1 MIIGK
6 KTPFLATGAR
16 FDSTR
21 RAGKGE
27 KIRISLKLF
36 LAAVILFSLIF
47 FFLGLDWNA
56 LAFSEKET
64 KDQVLISEESLK
76 AQFQTMEEALIR
88 KGSYVYSSAL
98 PAGGQGYGFLN
109 WDNEIDEGWGGQER
123 LTGNILIQGIAFLGP
138 AMPTSNISSFYPFNR
153 QRSGVITYEVQSGD
167 TPSYIA
173 ASFGISTNTVL
184 WANNLSYW
192 SIIKPGQELVIL
204 PTSGVLHKVKKGETL
219 SKIVKEYKG
228 DTEKAIA
235 FNGLPA
241 DGSVQS
247 DQEIIIPG
255 GKKAVYYYSQP
266 TVQYASYYN
275 GPYSG
280 KSRSF
285 PWGQCTWYVA
295 QKTYVPWSGHAKSW
309 LANARQY
316 GFQTGSE
323 PVAGAIMATSES
335 WYGHVAY
342 VEAVNGDR
350 VTISEMHGV
359 PYWKRGKLLT
369 RTLNKNDWRIRGY
382 IY

>member
-1 MIIGK
+1 MTKGK
-6 KTPFLATGAR
+6 KTPFLATGAC
-16 FDSTR
+16 FDSTK
-21 RAGKGE
+21 RAGRKE
-27 KIRISLKLF
+27 KIRILLKLF
-36 LAAVILFSLIF
+36 LAAVILF
-47 FFLGLDWNA
+47 A
-56 LAFSEKET
+56 ATQTLAFSEEET

-76 AQFQTMEEALIR
+76 AQFQAMEETLIR
-88 KGSYVYSSAL
+88 KGSYVYSS
-98 PAGGQGYGFLN
+98 GYGFLN

-123 LTGNILIQGIAFLGP
+123 LTGNILIQGIAFLSP
-138 AMPTSNISSFYPFNR
+138 AMPLSNISSFYPFNR

-184 WANNLSYW
+184 WANDLSYW
-192 SIIKPGQELVIL
+192 SIIKPDQELVIL
-204 PTSGVLHKVKKGETL
+204 PTSGILHKIKKGETL
-219 SKIVKEYKG
+219 SKIVKKYKG

-241 DGSVQS
+241 DGSVQP
-247 DQEIIIPG
+247 DQEIIIPDG
-255 GKKAVYYYSQP
+255 RKAVYYYSQP
-266 TVQYASYYN
+266 TVRYASYYS

-295 QKTYVPWSGHAKSW
+295 QKTFVPWSGHAKSW
-309 LANARQY
+309 LANARRY
-316 GFQTGSE
+316 GFQTGPE
-323 PVAGAIMATSES
+323 PAVGAIMATSES

-342 VEAVNGDR
+342 VEAVNGDYI
-350 VTISEMHGV
+350 TISEMHGV

>member
-1 MIIGK
+1 MPRLLI
-6 KTPFLATGAR
+6 PAVV
-16 FDSTR
+16 
-21 RAGKGE
+21 
-27 KIRISLKLF
+27 LF
-36 LAAVILFSLIF
+36 GLIF
-47 FFLGLDWNA
+47 FFLGLDFNA
-56 LAFSEKET
+56 LAFFEKEA

-76 AQFQTMEEALIR
+76 AQFQTMEEMLMR
-88 KGSYVYSSAL
+88 RGSYVYSSAM
-98 PAGGQGYGFLN
+98 PVGRQGYGFLN
-109 WDNEIDEGWGGQER
+109 WDNEIDEGFGSLER
-123 LTGNILIQGIAFLGP
+123 LSGSILIQGIAFLSP
-138 AMPTSNISSFYPFNR
+138 AMPASNISSLYPFSK
-153 QRSGVITYEVQSGD
+153 QRSGIIAYEVQSGD

-219 SKIVKEYKG
+219 SAIVKKYEG

-241 DGSVQS
+241 NGSVQP
-247 DQEIIIPG
+247 DQEIIIPDG
-255 GKKAVYYYSQP
+255 RKAIYYYSQP
-266 TVQYASYYN
+266 IVQYASYYS

-295 QKTYVPWSGHAKSW
+295 QKRYVPWGGHAKYW
-309 LANARQY
+309 LANAQRY

-323 PVAGAIMATSES
+323 PVPGAIMATSES

-342 VEAVNGDR
+342 VEAVNGNR

-359 PYWKRGKLLT
+359 PSWEIGKLKT

>member
-1 MIIGK
+1 MPRLLI
-6 KTPFLATGAR
+6 PAVV
-16 FDSTR
+16 
-21 RAGKGE
+21 
-27 KIRISLKLF
+27 LF
-36 LAAVILFSLIF
+36 GLIF
-47 FFLGLDWNA
+47 FLLGLGFDA
-56 LAFSEKET
+56 LAFFEKEVR
-64 KDQVLISEESLK
+64 DQVLISEKSLK
-76 AQFQTMEEALIR
+76 AQFQAMEEMLMI
-88 KGSYVYSSAL
+88 KGSYVYSS
-98 PAGGQGYGFLN
+98 GYGFLN
-109 WDNEIDEGWGGQER
+109 WDNEIDEGFGSLEG
-123 LTGNILIQGIAFLGP
+123 LSGNILVQGIAFLS
-138 AMPTSNISSFYPFNR
+138 PTIPTDNVSSLYPFNK
-153 QRSGVITYEVQSGD
+153 QRSGIITYEIQSGD

-219 SKIVKEYKG
+219 SAIVKKYEG

-241 DGSVQS
+241 DGSVQP
-247 DQEIIIPG
+247 DQEVIIPDG
-255 GKKAVYYYSQP
+255 RKAISYYSQP
-266 TVQYASYYN
+266 IVQYASYYS

-280 KSRSF
+280 KSRAF

-295 QKTYVPWSGHAKSW
+295 SKRYVPWSGHAKYW
-309 LANARQY
+309 LANARSY

-323 PVAGAIMATSES
+323 PVPGAIMATSES

-350 VTISEMHGV
+350 VTISEMYGV
-359 PYWKRGKLLT
+359 PSWEKGKLKT